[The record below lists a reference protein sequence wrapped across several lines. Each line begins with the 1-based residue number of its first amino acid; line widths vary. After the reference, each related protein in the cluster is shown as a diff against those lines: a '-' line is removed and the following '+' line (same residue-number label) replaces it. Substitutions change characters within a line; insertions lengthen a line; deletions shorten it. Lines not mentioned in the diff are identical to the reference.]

1 MTSPIDKKPEQ
12 ITNGKY
18 DGVFGRGS
26 SFGQGLNE
34 QSVRDILSHEVKS
47 PFVRAMEKISKAF
60 NDFAA
65 DVAAAFRGDGGA
77 KYTVIASAVSERLG
91 PIDSAITESGKEFK
105 RIADKLEKSD
115 KVQAGLVEDGKKT
128 AADAKSAL
136 SKAEANR
143 TDLAAFRKDI
153 SEKVVTLTA
162 SADSAIKRADA
173 VSEKQAE
180 IISNADKQKQV
191 VDQAVLDLST
201 VTNNFNSYK
210 QAQDEQLRKL
220 SAQADKGVADAKKA
234 NDAIA
239 KTNSELS
246 ANIAAGVAASQDL
259 KDAKRDASKAAA
271 GVSDLDKAM
280 RASVD
285 IGASLVPLVTG
296 TRIPTWMSDEELVVS
311 TGEEGTPV
319 AGLQVAT
326 QGEARGREYPLPEKY
341 VKVSDQVLYKVSFW
355 ARSAKAPTRFRLS
368 MRTPGSTS
376 SPVDRAEPVV
386 FVPTKHHDPELVLL
400 DDPDWVIGVEGIDS
414 AWRRVEYTFKFLP
427 GTEYVSF
434 YYIEWSRGLYP
445 LKIAQQWIADLRIE
459 PVIPDQAT
467 IDRLQNEAILKNEKV
482 GSTNATAIEVMEESW
497 KAQKVVNDNQEKWN
511 ESVGTAVQANTDA
524 IKALARKDTGQSLI
538 QYLDLTPEEVAEG
551 KREVWRP
558 LWTTATQLH
567 KPKKDDPA
575 FFTAPRGVGFA
586 CQEAWGVPKGVGS
599 RFADKHWMRVEEGRQ
614 YKLTYWHKAS
624 EPDSIYHLQAVSPTG
639 EPNPFRI
646 VRGTRSDGS
655 PQLGRATTYFVSAL
669 TMPTEWERVEVIVQ
683 IEPGVTQLYLRT
695 FYWNHS
701 RGKAKADQWFAGL
714 DFGPNLP
721 SQADIDS
728 AQNNAISALA
738 KQSELHSQFQEEQ
751 KKWNDTSSDATK
763 ALSRATKLLAKPEY
777 GDSLIAYKQPSAED
791 LDNPSK
797 QVNWERPEWSDAFD
811 SRGANAPAVPGGTW
825 RFWPATSG
833 SFIREAQKTY
843 LPLKQGVEYR
853 LSFWARGNGEVS
865 FVTGN
870 GSGAVEY
877 SRQVTVDSKG
887 EKVYQEVRSGN
898 GYVVRDLPVTSTMRR
913 YEFVIK
919 FRDGA
924 TSTAITHFVFDVSAG
939 KSIEIG
945 AIVFEPNVPTQA
957 EVDKAQDEA
966 IKANQESAKLSTQFQ
981 EEQRRVNRLTQQQL
995 WLHQDMIE
1003 LLDIRAPKV
1012 YGWKSRFFDSSGWV
1026 KHDLPLPDDVLQ
1038 WTRGNNAVYTQ
1049 DYAMDTPYAKVYDVS
1064 SGKNGSTILACK
1076 GDWVGRANIAI
1087 SWNTGVVDDWV
1098 VEVTEKDRIFK
1109 FVGGASHISKRFISL
1124 KIYPRSL
1131 RRKATVRILP
1141 AGKQSYASYGI
1152 EGSRYWGSTTDRNG
1166 LVRYNDPAVIRLKN
1180 TVVCNRDLYVR
1191 DEGGGLIPVLAGHPL
1206 YAQELHID
1214 DQKYPDMTTL
1224 TFTEVGDPVTN
1235 DINKGGYSLPDRM
1248 WGQDQKDWT
1257 SIYSYN

>member
-136 SKAEANR
+136 SKAETNR

-239 KTNSELS
+239 KTNRELS

-326 QGEARGREYPLPEKY
+326 QGEARGRGYPLPEKY
-341 VKVSDQVLYKVSFW
+341 VKVSDQVWYKVSFW

-376 SPVDRAEPVV
+376 SPVDKAEPVV
-386 FVPTKHHDPELVLL
+386 FGPTKNHDPELVLS
-400 DDPDWVIGVEGIDS
+400 DDPAWVVGVEGIDS
-414 AWRRVEYTFKFLP
+414 TWRRVEYTFKFLP

-434 YYIEWSRGLYP
+434 YYIEWSMGLYP
-445 LKIAQQWIADLRIE
+445 LKTAQQWIADLRIE

-538 QYLDLTPEEVAEG
+538 QYLDLTPEEIAEG

-624 EPDSIYHLQAVSPTG
+624 EPDSIYYLQAVSPDG

-646 VRGTRSDGS
+646 VHGTRSDGS
-655 PQLGRATTYFVSAL
+655 PQLGGATTYFVSAL

-695 FYWNHS
+695 FYWNH
-701 RGKAKADQWFAGL
+701 RWGKAGADQWFAGL

-738 KQSELHSQFQEEQ
+738 KQSELHAQFQEEQ

-777 GDSLIAYKQPSAED
+777 GDSLIAYEQPSAED

-797 QVNWERPEWSDAFD
+797 QVDWARPEWSDAFD

-853 LSFWARGNGEVS
+853 LSFWAKGDGKVS

-870 GSGAVEY
+870 GSRAVEY
-877 SRQVTVDSKG
+877 SRQVTVGSGG
-887 EKVYQEVRSGN
+887 ERGYQEVRSGD

-913 YEFVIK
+913 YEFVVK
-919 FRDGA
+919 FRDRA

-981 EEQRRVNRLTQQQL
+981 AEQRRVNRLTQQQL

-1012 YGWKSRFFDSSGWV
+1012 YGWKSYFFDRSGWV
-1026 KHDLPLPDDVLQ
+1026 LDWGPYGYDELKKAKEYNLTLFKHYSQ
-1038 WTRGNNAVYTQ
+1038 ES
-1049 DYAMDTPYAKVYDVS
+1049 PYIKVYDVS
-1064 SGKNGSTILACK
+1064 NGKNGSTVLACK
-1076 GDWVGRANIAI
+1076 GGWVGRVDISI
-1087 SWNTGVVDDWV
+1087 SWDSGAVDNWIVD
-1098 VEVTEKDRIFK
+1098 VTDGERVFN
-1109 FVGGASHISKRFISL
+1109 FFGGASHISKRFIAV
-1124 KIYPRSL
+1124 KVYPRSL
-1131 RRKATVRILP
+1131 NRRVSFRIDP
-1141 AGKQSYASYGI
+1141 VGDHDYASYGI
-1152 EGSRYWGSTTDRNG
+1152 EGSRYFKELSDSEG
-1166 LVRYNDPAVIRLKN
+1166 LVRYSDPAVIRLKN
-1180 TVVCNRDLYVR
+1180 TVKCTRDVYVR
-1191 DEGGGLIPVLAGHPL
+1191 DGDGGLLRIPAGDPI
-1206 YAQELHID
+1206 YAQEIHVD
-1214 DQKYPDMTTL
+1214 DQKYPDGTSL
-1224 TFTEVGDPVTN
+1224 TFTEVDDPVTN
-1235 DINKGGYSLPDRM
+1235 DISKGGYRLREYTPSSYL
-1248 WGQDQKDWT
+1248 KDWI
-1257 SIYSYN
+1257 SVNSYS